1 MTEIVCDGADTVFFG
16 NAQTLRRGSLFL
28 VDSVATDDGW
38 NQTTQDFMNYV
49 LAPINF
55 RADLQPTGSTTI
67 DVPFGDQ
74 GYILNLQV
82 INRGAEVQC
91 KNSPSG
97 PIPGAD
103 TCSRT
108 TPTYSYTATLLVECD
123 GLQRHCKLRDVSSDP
138 SSRVPFLDSA
148 DLGVVHAALEN
159 NYGSKLVITM
169 PSATVPTKLTA
180 FMTATYV
187 GQGVRNH
194 DRL

>member
-1 MTEIVCDGADTVFFG
+1 MFCDGADTVFFG

-28 VDSVATDDGW
+28 VDSIATDDGW
-38 NQTTQDFMNYV
+38 NQTTKDFMNYV
-49 LAPINF
+49 LAPISF

-67 DVPFGDQ
+67 EVPFGDQ
-74 GYILNLQV
+74 GYMLNLQV
-82 INRGAEVQC
+82 INRGAEVEC

-103 TCSRT
+103 SCSRT

-123 GLQRHCKLRDVSSDP
+123 GLQGQCKLRDISSDP

-148 DLGVVHAALEN
+148 GLGVVHAGLESN
-159 NYGSKLVITM
+159 RGSKLVLAM
-169 PSATVPTKLTA
+169 PSATVSTNLTA
-180 FMTATYV
+180 FMTATFV